1 MDDLNERPFP
11 REKERVSK
19 GAEDSS
25 SVTLLRRPKPPR
37 QSPEQTSARLWIGA
51 FWIALIVEVQQ
62 NNAHGVCVGH
72 QRYATRTKDPDEAAA
87 AYRAAAARATIA
99 ARITPEGR
107 RYGNGIALAYE
118 LIRRGIAVSLDPL
131 EEWTARS
138 RKRELDWVDHSDA
151 LLELELNDLPLPE
164 WQVGW

>member
-1 MDDLNERPFP
+1 MDDLNKRPFP
-11 REKERVSK
+11 REKERARK
-19 GAEDSS
+19 EEASS
-25 SVTLLRRPKPPR
+25 NFIPLTPRKSPR
-37 QSPEQTSARLWIGA
+37 QPPQEQTSARLWIGVT
-51 FWIALIVEVQQ
+51 WIALIVEVQQ

-138 RKRELDWVDHSDA
+138 RKRELDWVDDSGA

-164 WQVGW
+164 WQAGW